1 MVVNV
6 QAFRSPRKR
15 RTKNHA
21 KARHS
26 SHEAA
31 IVEHVS
37 RHLAPPALVI
47 HEIESE
53 LVHLDVHV
61 VPPAPDRDFWF
72 LFTTGMS
79 ALPMKKPYD
88 APGSRL
94 AELSILLPQDW
105 RLDRESWRETRWF
118 WPIRELEEAALLPH
132 RHDTWLGY
140 GHTIMPAEISRSGEV
155 TRSLDASTRLSS
167 LLVVGSAL
175 VPDATEL
182 IRSGAARI
190 DLLTLF
196 PIYPEELD
204 YKVEHGLDA
213 LMAAISAARV
223 SHVIDPARPSV
234 VASSTAN

>member
-1 MVVNV
+1 MFKHPDLR
-6 QAFRSPRKR
+6 AKR
-15 RTKNHA
+15 RTKNHTT
-21 KARHS
+21 ARQT

-37 RHLAPPALVI
+37 RHLARPTFVI

-61 VPPAPDRDFWF
+61 VAPAPAHDFWF

-79 ALPMKKPYD
+79 ARPMKKPHD

-94 AELSILLPQDW
+94 AELSILLPRDW
-105 RLDRESWRETRWF
+105 RLDRDSWRDTRWF
-118 WPIRELEEAALLPH
+118 WPIRELREAALLPH

-140 GHTIMPAEISRSGEV
+140 GHTIRPADVSRSGEL

-167 LLVVGSAL
+167 LLVVASDL
-175 VPDATEL
+175 VPDETEL
-182 IRSGAARI
+182 IESGAARL
-190 DLLTLF
+190 DLLTVF

-204 YKVEHGLDA
+204 YKTEQGLDA
-213 LMAAISAARV
+213 LMTAFEAAGISD
-223 SHVIDPARPSV
+223 VIDPARPSA
-234 VASSTAN
+234 VASGSAN

>member
-1 MVVNV
+1 MFKHSDLR
-6 QAFRSPRKR
+6 AKR
-15 RTKNHA
+15 RTKNHT

-37 RHLAPPALVI
+37 RHLARPAFVI

-61 VPPAPDRDFWF
+61 VPPAPDRNFWF

-79 ALPMKKPYD
+79 ARPMRKPHD
-88 APGSRL
+88 AQGSRL
-94 AELSILLPQDW
+94 AELSILLPQYW
-105 RLDRESWRETRWF
+105 RLDRESWRDTRWC
-118 WPIRELEEAALLPH
+118 WPIRELKEAALMPH

-140 GHTIMPAEISRSGEV
+140 GHTIMPTDVSRAGEV
-155 TRSLDASTRLSS
+155 TRSLDTSTRLSS
-167 LLVVGSAL
+167 LLVVASDL
-175 VPDATEL
+175 VPEETEL
-182 IRSGAARI
+182 IKNGAARI

-213 LMAAISAARV
+213 LMAAFSAAGV
-223 SHVIDPARPSV
+223 SDVIDPARPSA
-234 VASSTAN
+234 VASAN